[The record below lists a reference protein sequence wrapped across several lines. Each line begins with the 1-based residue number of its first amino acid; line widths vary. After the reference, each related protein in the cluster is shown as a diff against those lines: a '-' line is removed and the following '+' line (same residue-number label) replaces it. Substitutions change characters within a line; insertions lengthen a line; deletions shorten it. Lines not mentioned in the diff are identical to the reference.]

1 MIINSK
7 MYNLVADLIFLC
19 MMSAPISH
27 TCDETTITQNVLLL
41 SGITIAGYIGNM
53 MIKSIMIKHN

>member
-7 MYNLVADLIFLC
+7 MYDLAADLIFLC
-19 MMSAPISH
+19 MMSTPISH
-27 TCDETTITQNVLLL
+27 TCNETTITQNVLLL

-53 MIKSIMIKHN
+53 MIKSIMIKYN